1 VGVGVSAQ
9 FGVGVYIQSHIRQS
23 PSTPITTAE

>member
-1 VGVGVSAQ
+1 VGVSAQ
-9 FGVGVYIQSHIRQS
+9 PGVGVSMHSHIKHS